1 LVAIARLSLT
11 GSVTECKQ
19 KKRLA
24 DATDPPQLKR
34 LMAKKKSDSAKSSSA
49 NLGFEAKLWLTADK
63 LRNNMDAAEYKHVVL
78 GLIFLK
84 YISDTFEEHR
94 TKLEAGKGDYAGA
107 NPEDPDEYKA
117 ENVFWVPKEGRWSHL
132 QANAKQ
138 PTIGKIVDDAMVA
151 IERDNPRL
159 KGVLPKDYARPG
171 LDKQRLG
178 ELIDV
183 IATIEL
189 TAASE
194 GEKTHRSVD
203 LLGRVYEYF
212 LTRFASAEGK
222 NGGQFYTPSCVVRC
236 LVEMLGPY
244 KGRIYDPCCGS
255 GGMFVQSEKFV
266 ESHGGKLGDISIY
279 GQESNATTRRLAVMN
294 LALRGIEADFGP
306 EHADTFRRDLHP
318 DLRADYVLANPPFN
332 DSDWFRKDDD
342 ARWQYG
348 VPPKGNA
355 NFAWVQHFVYHL
367 SPSGLAGFVLA
378 NGSMSSNQSGE
389 GEIRKS
395 LIEADLVDCMVA
407 MPGQLFYSTQI
418 PVCLWFLTKSKKA
431 DSKRGF
437 RDRRKQ
443 TLFIDARKLGTLIDR
458 VHREL
463 TDVDLEKITTTYHA
477 WRGVASTKNKE
488 LGTKTPTAAYADV
501 AGFCKSATSDEIA
514 AHGHVLTPG
523 RYVGAEEVEDDGDPF
538 EEKMPRLVAE
548 LHAQFAE
555 SAKLEKLIKKNLKG
569 LGYGD

>member
-1 LVAIARLSLT
+1 MANRDERTVSEGLLRETAEGKLLASYSLCYFLM
-11 GSVTECKQ
+11 SRVNNQ
-19 KKRLA
+19 KSRGGA
-24 DATDPPQLKR
+24 DST
-34 LMAKKKSDSAKSSSA
+34 A
-49 NLGFEAKLWLTADK
+49 NLGFEAKLWLAADK

-94 TKLEAGKGDYAGA
+94 AKLVAGKGDYAGA
-107 NPEDPDEYKA
+107 NPEDKDEYKA

-132 QANAKQ
+132 QASAKQ
-138 PTIGKIVDDAMVA
+138 PSIGKVVDDAMVA

-171 LDKQRLG
+171 LDKHRLG
-178 ELIDV
+178 ELIDL
-183 IATIEL
+183 IGTIGLGDRENR
-189 TAASE
+189 A
-194 GEKTHRSVD
+194 KD
-203 LLGRVYEYF
+203 ILGRVYEYF
-212 LTRFASAEGK
+212 LTMFASAEGK

-236 LVEMLGPY
+236 LVEMLAPY

-266 ESHGGKLGDISIY
+266 EVHGGKLGDISIY

-294 LALRGIEADFGP
+294 LALRGIEADFGE

-332 DSDWFRKDDD
+332 DSDWFRKDNDV
-342 ARWQYG
+342 RWQFG

-355 NFAWVQHFVYHL
+355 NFAWVQHFIHHL
-367 SPSGLAGFVLA
+367 APQGMAGFVLA

-389 GEIRKS
+389 GDIRRA
-395 LIEADLVDCMVA
+395 LIEADVVDCMVA

-418 PVCLWFLTKSKKA
+418 PVCLWFLAKNKH
-431 DSKRGF
+431 DGKR
-437 RDRRKQ
+437 RERCKQ

-463 TDVDLEKITTTYHA
+463 TDTDLQKIVSTYHA
-477 WRGVASTKNKE
+477 WKGEKNAGKYE
-488 LGTKTPTAAYADV
+488 NVP
-501 AGFCKSATSDEIA
+501 GFCKSCTNAEIIT
-514 AHGHVLTPG
+514 HGHVLTPG
-523 RYVGAEEVEDDGDPF
+523 RYVGAEEVEDDGEAF
-538 EEKMPRLVAE
+538 EVKMPRLVAE
-548 LHAQFAE
+548 LHAHLVD
-555 SAKLEKLIKKNLKG
+555 SAKLEKTIKASLKE
-569 LGYGD
+569 LGYGG

>member
-1 LVAIARLSLT
+1 
-11 GSVTECKQ
+11 
-19 KKRLA
+19 
-24 DATDPPQLKR
+24 
-34 LMAKKKSDSAKSSSA
+34 MAKKKVAAKKAASKPAAQQSFLTADASDADAAAPAKRGRKTAAPKKAATGA
-49 NLGFEAKLWLTADK
+49 NLGFEAKLWLAADK

-94 TKLEAGKGDYAGA
+94 AKLVAGQGDYAGA

-117 ENVFWVPKEGRWSHL
+117 ENVFWVPADARWSHL
-132 QANAKQ
+132 QNNAKQ
-138 PTIGKIVDDAMVA
+138 PTIGKLVDDAMVA

-212 LTRFASAEGK
+212 LTRFASAEGR

-236 LVEMLGPY
+236 LVEMLAPY
-244 KGRIYDPCCGS
+244 KGRIYDPACGS

-294 LALRGIEADFGP
+294 LALRGIEADLGP

-342 ARWQYG
+342 VRWKFG

-355 NFAWVQHFVYHL
+355 NFAWVQHFIHHL
-367 SPSGLAGFVLA
+367 APNGYAGFVLA

-389 GEIRKS
+389 GEIRRAI
-395 LIEADLVDCMVA
+395 IEADLVDCMVA
-407 MPGQLFYSTQI
+407 LPGQLFYSTQI
-418 PVCLWFLTKSKKA
+418 PVCLWFLANNKSA
-431 DSKRGF
+431 DIKRGF
-437 RDRRKQ
+437 RDRRRQ
-443 TLFIDARKLGTLIDR
+443 TLFIDARKLGTLTDR

-463 TDVDLEKITTTYHA
+463 TDDDLRRISTTYHN
-477 WRGVASTKNKE
+477 WRGEKPLSQYEDT
-488 LGTKTPTAAYADV
+488 
-501 AGFCKSATSDEIA
+501 AGFSKAATTVDIV
-514 AHGHVLTPG
+514 AHGYVLTPG
-523 RYVGAEEVEDDGDPF
+523 RYVGTEEPDGDDDVF

-548 LHAQFAE
+548 LQAQFVE
-555 SAKLEKLIKKNLKG
+555 SVRLQRIISANLKRFG
-569 LGYGD
+569 FDE

>member
-1 LVAIARLSLT
+1 
-11 GSVTECKQ
+11 
-19 KKRLA
+19 
-24 DATDPPQLKR
+24 
-34 LMAKKKSDSAKSSSA
+34 MAKKTTKKNDSTA
-49 NLGFEAKLWLTADK
+49 NIGFEAKLWLAADK

-84 YISDTFEEHR
+84 YISDSFEEHHS
-94 TKLEAGKGDYAGA
+94 KLVEGKGDYAGA
-107 NPEDPDEYKA
+107 NPEDKDEYKA
-117 ENVFWVPKEGRWSHL
+117 ENIFWVPKEARWSFL
-132 QANAKQ
+132 QASAKQ

-171 LDKQRLG
+171 LDKHRLG
-178 ELIDV
+178 ELIDL
-183 IATIEL
+183 IGTIGL
-189 TAASE
+189 GDKDNRA
-194 GEKTHRSVD
+194 KD
-203 LLGRVYEYF
+203 ILGRVYEYF
-212 LTRFASAEGK
+212 LTQFASAEGK
-222 NGGQFYTPSCVVRC
+222 NGGQFYTPSCVVRT
-236 LVEMLGPY
+236 LVEMLAPY
-244 KGRIYDPCCGS
+244 KGRIYDPACGS

-279 GQESNATTRRLAVMN
+279 GQESNSTTRRLAVMN

-342 ARWQYG
+342 VRWQYG

-355 NFAWVQHFVYHL
+355 NFAWVQHFIHHL
-367 SPSGLAGFVLA
+367 APNGYAGFVLA

-389 GEIRKS
+389 GDIRKA

-418 PVCLWFLTKSKKA
+418 PVCLWFLTKNKKG
-431 DSKRGF
+431 SPSPTGRGRGQGEGAL

-463 TDVDLEKITTTYHA
+463 TDADIAKIVNTYHA
-477 WRGVASTKNKE
+477 WRGDLITPSPLEPEKKE
-488 LGTKTPTAAYADV
+488 NSPLPQGEGKGEGVSYSDIP
-501 AGFCKSATSDEIA
+501 GFCKSATLEEIK
-514 AHGHVLTPG
+514 AHGYVLTPG
-523 RYVGAEEVEDDGDPF
+523 RYVGAEEVEDDGEPF
-538 EEKMPRLVAE
+538 EEKMKRLVAE
-548 LHAQFAE
+548 LNSQFEE
-555 SAKLEKLIKKNLKG
+555 SAKLEVVIKANLKG
-569 LGYGD
+569 LGYGA

>member
-1 LVAIARLSLT
+1 MPR
-11 GSVTECKQ
+11 Q
-19 KKRLA
+19 KS
-24 DATDPPQLKR
+24 T
-34 LMAKKKSDSAKSSSA
+34 KSAAKSTAS
-49 NLGFEAKLWLTADK
+49 LGFEAKLWLTADK

-94 TKLEAGKGDYAGA
+94 AKLIQGEGDYAGA

-117 ENVFWVPKEGRWSHL
+117 ENVFWVPADARWSHL
-132 QANAKQ
+132 QASAKQ
-138 PTIGKIVDDAMVA
+138 PTIGKTVDDAMVA
-151 IERDNPRL
+151 LERDNPRL

-236 LVEMLGPY
+236 LVEMLAPY
-244 KGRIYDPCCGS
+244 KGRIYDPACGS

-342 ARWQYG
+342 VRWQFG

-355 NFAWVQHFVYHL
+355 NFAWVQHFIHHL
-367 SPSGLAGFVLA
+367 APNGYAGFVLA

-389 GEIRKS
+389 GEIRRAI
-395 LIEADLVDCMVA
+395 IEADLVDCMVA
-407 MPGQLFYSTQI
+407 LPGQLFYSTQI
-418 PVCLWFLTKSKKA
+418 PVCLWFVARNKN
-431 DSKRGF
+431 DGKR

-463 TDVDLEKITTTYHA
+463 TNPDLEKITGTYHA
-477 WRGVASTKNKE
+477 WRKDKGSDPYE
-488 LGTKTPTAAYADV
+488 DI
-501 AGFCKSATSDEIA
+501 AGYCKSATTEDIA

-538 EEKMPRLVAE
+538 EKKMPRLVAE

-555 SAKLEKLIKKNLKG
+555 SAKLETAIRANLKG
-569 LGYGD
+569 LGFDG